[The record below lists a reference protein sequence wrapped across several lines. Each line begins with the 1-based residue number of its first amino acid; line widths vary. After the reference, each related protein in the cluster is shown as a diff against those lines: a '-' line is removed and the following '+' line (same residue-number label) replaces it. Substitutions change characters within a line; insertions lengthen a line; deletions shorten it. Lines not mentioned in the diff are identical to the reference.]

1 MSKALVLCLVLLA
14 AGATVARAQDTLCPA
29 GLEGPDCGMC
39 AGGTTLG
46 DEACAN
52 LTESYSGWCY
62 SNHTWAEGSTAKSYD
77 CTTEARGT
85 DYASTVTKVS
95 AHCDAEIKKCDVH
108 FALGDS
114 PLTCSGLDCT
124 FDGYAVFCGYTKCSC
139 DAACPTVNG
148 VSLGYMLERLTGK
161 TNLACEEGWPEALCS
176 FDIEGL
182 SAASG
187 GFQAFCKASECREW

>member
-1 MSKALVLCLVLLA
+1 MQALVLCLVLLA

-77 CTTEARGT
+77 CTTEARVPLLPLPLPPL
-85 DYASTVTKVS
+85 ARPPPL
-95 AHCDAEIKKCDVH
+95 AA
-108 FALGDS
+108 AL
-114 PLTCSGLDCT
+114 
-124 FDGYAVFCGYTKCSC
+124 A
-139 DAACPTVNG
+139 
-148 VSLGYMLERLTGK
+148 
-161 TNLACEEGWPEALCS
+161 
-176 FDIEGL
+176 
-182 SAASG
+182 
-187 GFQAFCKASECREW
+187 